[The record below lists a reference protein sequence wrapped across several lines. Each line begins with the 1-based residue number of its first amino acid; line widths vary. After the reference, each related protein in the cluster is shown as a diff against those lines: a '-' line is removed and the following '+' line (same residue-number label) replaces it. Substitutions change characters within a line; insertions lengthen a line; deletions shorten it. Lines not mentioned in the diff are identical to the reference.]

1 MRRISL
7 SLDVLLAAGTALVPA
22 VAKPRA
28 AHAAAPAAAAADV
41 AAAVS
46 APRRP
51 EDQTKLDESRR
62 PAEVLQFEGLR
73 RGDFA
78 LDLFAGGGYYSE
90 IMGRAVGPTGG
101 VFAWDPANFVN
112 DKARAAWTALK
123 QRQPNVGFVAT
134 PATAIAL
141 PADAFD
147 FAMIHLNYHDFY
159 WENARFG
166 FPRVDPDAILR
177 TLYMSMK
184 PGGVVAVIDHVANP
198 GGDTRATVEKY
209 HRIDPATI
217 KADFQRA
224 GFVLEAES
232 NLLRNPA
239 DDHPKNVVD
248 PAIRGKTDRVVS
260 RFRKPRK

>member
-1 MRRISL
+1 MRRTTL
-7 SLDVLLAAGTALVPA
+7 TLAALLAAGMALAPA
-22 VAKPRA
+22 DAKPR
-28 AHAAAPAAAAADV
+28 AHAAAPAVAPADI

-46 APRRP
+46 APGRP
-51 EDQTKLDESRR
+51 DEQVKLDESRR
-62 PAEVLQFEGLR
+62 PVDVLRFEGLR
-73 RGDFA
+73 HGDIV

-112 DKARAAWTALK
+112 DKARTAWTALR

-134 PATAIAL
+134 PADALSL
-141 PADAFD
+141 PANAFD

-159 WENARFG
+159 WESARNRY
-166 FPRVDPDAILR
+166 PRVDPASILR
-177 TLYMSMK
+177 TLYQSMK

-198 GGDTRATVEKY
+198 GGDTRAVVEKF

-239 DDHPKNVVD
+239 DDHEKSVFD
-248 PAIRGKTDRVVS
+248 PSIRGKTDRVMY
-260 RFRKPRK
+260 RFRRPRR

>member
-1 MRRISL
+1 MRCFAL
-7 SLDVLLAAGTALVPA
+7 TLTALLLAGSATVGDARPN
-22 VAKPRA
+22 RM
-28 AHAAAPAAAAADV
+28 HAAPATAAADI

-46 APRRP
+46 APGRP
-51 EDQTKLDESRR
+51 EDQVKLDDSRR
-62 PAEVLQFEGLR
+62 PVEILQFEGLR

-78 LDLFAGGGYYSE
+78 LDLFAGAGYYSE

-101 VFAWDPANFVN
+101 VFAWDPSNFVN

-134 PATAIAL
+134 PANAIAL
-141 PADAFD
+141 PANAFD

-159 WENARFG
+159 WESARFG
-166 FPRVDPDAILR
+166 LPRMDPESILR
-177 TLYMSMK
+177 TLYASMK
-184 PGGVVAVIDHVANP
+184 PGGVVAVIDHVANA
-198 GGDTRATVEKY
+198 GGDTRAVVEKY

-239 DDHPKNVVD
+239 DDHEKSVFD
-248 PAIRGKTDRVVS
+248 PAIRGKTDRVVY

>member
-1 MRRISL
+1 MRRI
-7 SLDVLLAAGTALVPA
+7 TIA
-22 VAKPRA
+22 VAA
-28 AHAAAPAAAAADV
+28 LLVAAAPAPALARSGGRAQASAPADI

-46 APRRP
+46 APGRP
-51 EDQTKLDESRR
+51 EEQVKLDEVRR
-62 PAEVLQFEGLR
+62 PVDILRFEGLK
-73 RGDFA
+73 RGDIV

-101 VFAWDPANFVN
+101 VFAWDPANFVT
-112 DKARAAWTALK
+112 DKGRVAWTALK

-134 PATAIAL
+134 PANALSL

-159 WENARFG
+159 WESARYG
-166 FPRVDPDAILR
+166 FPRVDPQAILR
-177 TLYMSMK
+177 TLSMSMK
-184 PGGVVAVIDHVANP
+184 PGGIVAVIDHVANP
-198 GGDTRATVEKY
+198 GGDTRAVVEKF

-239 DDHPKNVVD
+239 DDHEKSVFD
-248 PAIRGKTDRVVS
+248 PSIRGKTDRVVY
-260 RFRKPRK
+260 RFRKPRRGR